1 MAARASSVLPQ
12 AGPITNISTAGSDL
26 ADPTPAMGSVTIT
39 AAAAA
44 SDAVPTLSEWM
55 LMALAGAMTAL
66 AMLKLRK

>member
-1 MAARASSVLPQ
+1 
-12 AGPITNISTAGSDL
+12 
-26 ADPTPAMGSVTIT
+26 MGSVTIT